1 MQDAMQEPLK
11 IGDIALENRVF
22 LAPMSGITDMP
33 FRLLAK
39 RYGAGLVVSEMVA
52 SEALVRDCD
61 IAMQKASFDRRQ
73 GTVVVQIAGA
83 SPQNMAVAAQVN
95 EAAGAEVIDINM
107 GCPAKRVVNGMA
119 GSALLRHEE
128 LVQEILEAVVGA
140 VKIPVTLKTRLGWSH
155 ENLNG
160 PKVAKIAERA
170 GIKLLQIHGRT
181 RNQMYKGHAD
191 WQFIKEFKNAVDIPV
206 IVNGDIITLEDAVT
220 ARRFSGA
227 DGVMIGRACQG
238 RPWFLGQVAHYL
250 KTGEIL
256 PDPDVEEQYKVAR
269 EHYELAMDLYGE
281 ARGVKLMRKH
291 MAWYTKG
298 FRGGAAYR
306 QQLNQTLSA
315 RDVLGATQEFYE
327 QAIKSDDRG
336 ANPHL
341 SKRNT
346 NPQACTQACTQ
357 PQTQPGSGTEQAA

>member
-1 MQDAMQEPLK
+1 MHQPLT
-11 IGDIALENRVF
+11 IGDISLENRVF

-33 FRLLAK
+33 FRLLSK
-39 RYGAGLVVSEMVA
+39 RYGAGLVVSEMIA
-52 SEALVRDCD
+52 SEALVRECD
-61 IAMQKASFDRRQ
+61 IAKQKATFDRRQ

-83 SPQNMAVAAQVN
+83 DPKNMAVAAQVN
-95 EAAGAEVIDINM
+95 EAAGADVIDINM

-119 GSALLRHEE
+119 GSALLKDEE
-128 LVQEILEAVVGA
+128 LVQAILESVVSA

-155 ENLNG
+155 DNLNG
-160 PKVAKIAERA
+160 PKVARIAERA

-191 WQFIKEFKNAVDIPV
+191 WNFIREFKNAVDIPV

-220 ARRFSGA
+220 AQRLSGA

-250 KTGEIL
+250 ETGEVL
-256 PDPDVEEQYKVAR
+256 PDPHVEEQYKVAR

-281 ARGVKLMRKH
+281 GRGVKLMRKH

-315 RDVLGATQEFYE
+315 KEVLNHTEAFYE
-327 QAIKSDDRG
+327 QAIKNGDQG

-346 NPQACTQACTQ
+346 NPQAGCA
-357 PQTQPGSGTEQAA
+357 EQAA

>member
-1 MQDAMQEPLK
+1 MPEQLK
-11 IGDIALENRVF
+11 IGDISLENPVF

-39 RYGAGLVVSEMVA
+39 RYGAGLVVSEMIA
-52 SEALVRDCD
+52 SEALVRECD
-61 IAMQKASFDRRQ
+61 IAKQKATFDQNQ

-83 SPQNMAVAAQVN
+83 NPKNMAVAAQVN
-95 EAAGAEVIDINM
+95 EAAGADVIDINM

-119 GSALLRHEE
+119 GSALLRDEE
-128 LVQEILEAVVGA
+128 LVQEILEEVVSA

-155 ENLNG
+155 DNLNG
-160 PKVAKIAERA
+160 PKVAQIAERA

-191 WQFIKEFKNAVDIPV
+191 WEFVREFKNAVDIPV

-220 ARRFSGA
+220 AQRLSGA
-227 DGVMIGRACQG
+227 DGVMVGRACQG

-256 PDPDVEEQYKVAR
+256 PDPSIEEQYKVAH
-269 EHYELAMDLYGE
+269 EHYDLAMDLYGQ

-298 FRGGAAYR
+298 FPNGAAYR
-306 QQLNQTLSA
+306 QKLNRALSA
-315 RDVLGATQEFYE
+315 KQVMDDTQAFYE
-327 QAIKSDDRG
+327 AAIKNGDVG
-336 ANPHL
+336 ENPHL
-341 SKRNT
+341 TRKNT
-346 NPQACTQACTQ
+346 NPQAN
-357 PQTQPGSGTEQAA
+357 PQSGALTAA

>member
-1 MQDAMQEPLK
+1 MQEPLK
-11 IGDIALENRVF
+11 IGDISLENRVF

-52 SEALVRDCD
+52 SEALLRDCD
-61 IAMQKASFDRRQ
+61 IASQKASFDRRQ

-83 SPQNMAVAAQVN
+83 NPHNMAIAAQVN
-95 EAAGAEVIDINM
+95 EAAGADVIDINM

-119 GSALLRHEE
+119 GSALLQDEE

-140 VKIPVTLKTRLGWSH
+140 VNIPVTLKTRLGWSH

-160 PKVAKIAERA
+160 PKVAQIAQRA

-191 WQFIKEFKNAVDIPV
+191 WRFVNEFKKAVDIPV
-206 IVNGDIITLEDAVT
+206 IVNGDIITLEDAVS
-220 ARRFSGA
+220 AQSLSGG

-250 KTGEIL
+250 ETGEVQ
-256 PDPDVEEQYKVAR
+256 PDPAVEEQYKVVR
-269 EHYELAMDLYGE
+269 EHYELAMDMYGE

-298 FRGGAAYR
+298 FRGGASFR
-306 QQLNQTLSA
+306 QKLNSTFSA
-315 RDVLGATQEFYE
+315 KEVMNLTDAFYE
-327 QAIKSDDRG
+327 QAIKTGDKG

-341 SKRNT
+341 LQHNT
-346 NPQACTQACTQ
+346 NPQAKPQAKSEQ
-357 PQTQPGSGTEQAA
+357 DALSGAAA

>member
-1 MQDAMQEPLK
+1 MPEPLK
-11 IGDIALENRVF
+11 IGDISLENPVL

-33 FRLLAK
+33 FRLLSK
-39 RYGAGLVVSEMVA
+39 RYGAGLVVSEMIA
-52 SEALVRDCD
+52 SEAIVRNCD
-61 IAMQKASFDRRQ
+61 IANQKATFDRRQ

-83 SPQNMAVAAQVN
+83 DPKHMAVAAQVN
-95 EAAGAEVIDINM
+95 EAAGADVIDINM

-119 GSALLRHEE
+119 GSALLRDEE

-155 ENLNG
+155 DNLNG

-191 WQFIKEFKNAVDIPV
+191 WEFIREFKNTVGIPV

-220 ARRFSGA
+220 AQRLSGA

-256 PDPDVEEQYKVAR
+256 SDPAIEEQYKVAR
-269 EHYELAMDLYGE
+269 EHYEIAMDLYGE

-298 FRGGAAYR
+298 FPNGAAYR
-306 QQLNQTLSA
+306 QQLNHSLSA
-315 RDVLGATQEFYE
+315 KEVLDATEAFYE
-327 QAIKSDDRG
+327 TAIKNGDIG
-336 ANPHL
+336 ENPHL
-341 SKRNT
+341 TRRNT
-346 NPQACTQACTQ
+346 NPQANQN
-357 PQTQPGSGTEQAA
+357 PQKSVMNAA

>member
-1 MQDAMQEPLK
+1 MHKHLN
-11 IGDIALENRVF
+11 IGDIELENPVF

-52 SEALVRDCD
+52 SEALIRECD
-61 IAMQKASFDRRQ
+61 IASQKASFDRRQ

-83 SPQNMAVAAQVN
+83 NPHNMAIAAQVN
-95 EAAGAEVIDINM
+95 EAAGADVIDINM

-119 GSALLRHEE
+119 GSALLQNEE

-170 GIKLLQIHGRT
+170 GIKLLQVHGRT

-191 WQFIKEFKNAVDIPV
+191 WQFIQEFKKAIDIPV
-206 IVNGDIITLEDAVT
+206 IVNGDIITLEDAVS
-220 ARRFSGA
+220 AQRLSGA

-250 KTGEIL
+250 QTGEVL
-256 PDPDVEEQYKVAR
+256 PDPSVEEQFKVAQ
-269 EHYELAMDLYGE
+269 EHYQLAIDLYGT

-306 QQLNQTLSA
+306 QKLNQSLSA
-315 RDVLGATQEFYE
+315 QDVMNMTEAFYE
-327 QAIKSDDRG
+327 NAIKMGDIC

-341 SKRNT
+341 SQNNT
-346 NPQACTQACTQ
+346 NPQACAA
-357 PQTQPGSGTEQAA
+357 QAADSRKVA